1 MFQNII
7 SLLLWTFHYTNINH
21 WEGAETYFKKVEE
34 RENKS
39 NPSTVIKTLI
49 PMTLRSN
56 TFRFGSDDCGKL
68 IGKMGTPM
76 AQNYATLFMDNFEQ
90 NLLQNYFQKTGL
102 LPLVWFLFIDNIFFN
117 KELLDHFISFT
128 QN

>member
-1 MFQNII
+1 M
-7 SLLLWTFHYTNINH
+7 LLWTFHYTNINY
-21 WEGAETYFKKVEE
+21 WEGAETYFKKAEE
-34 RENKS
+34 KENKS

-56 TFRFGSDDCGKL
+56 TFQFGSDYYGKL
-68 IGKMGTPM
+68 IGKIGTPM
-76 AQNYATLFMDNFEQ
+76 AQNYAT
-90 NLLQNYFQKTGL
+90 YFQKTGL

-117 KELLDHFISFT
+117 KELLDHFISFA